1 MDTFTRLVSSLKER
15 IPDNEALF
23 NPGVEESELDKLEKA
38 TGITLPEEFR
48 LLYRSHNGEGAGL
61 SGFLAGFGWMELE
74 AVLGEWKA
82 LQQAA
87 YSIVSNKPGEIREG
101 ACQKGW
107 IPFGDDGGGSFL
119 VVDLAPGPEGTY
131 GQIITIDHD
140 SDISYVIAG
149 SLSEFF
155 AFIEKGLLS
164 GDLTISQ
171 EEDEDIAVLLWK
183 EGHLL
188 DDVLALTGTVTS
200 ADGIE
205 VDGFWA
211 DFFRHDLIDGK
222 VPLQI
227 LASMKMVFIKRDA
240 SEKFDK
246 VPLDLLKHMVNL
258 KELIIH
264 ANNITSFGPLRD
276 IPSLA
281 KLVMGSAAF
290 SEADLD
296 LLAGPGTIKQLTLA
310 SVSLRHI
317 SALGKLKALRMLS
330 LHNMPLLDWASI
342 ATLPQLTELSISKM
356 KGGQVACLSA
366 LTKLSRLELT
376 ELDIPDLEFLRNL
389 KKLKRFKTDR
399 KARDEAAVEV
409 FCGMS
414 KLQELN
420 YPISDM
426 QLVARCPQ
434 LTEISVDAVGFRHAE
449 ALKGTGIKGAM
460 VYNASSEEEADQII
474 EEIEQ
479 YCNLQTSGCEVSWEM

>member
-1 MDTFTRLVSSLKER
+1 MEAFTRLVSSLKER
-15 IPDNEALF
+15 IPDNGALF
-23 NPGVEESELDKLEKA
+23 NPGVEESELDLLERA

-87 YSIVSNKPGEIREG
+87 YSIVSNKPGQIKEG
-101 ACQKGW
+101 ACQKSW

-119 VVDLAPGPEGTY
+119 VMDLAPGPKGSY

-155 AFIEKGLLS
+155 AFIEKGLS
-164 GDLTISQ
+164 GGDLSISH

-188 DDVLALTGTVTS
+188 DDVLVLTGTAAST
-200 ADGIE
+200 DGIE

-211 DFFRHDLIDGK
+211 DFFQNDLADGK
-222 VPLQI
+222 VPLQT

-264 ANNITSFGPLRD
+264 ANNITSFGPLRE

-281 KLVMGSAAF
+281 KLVIGSAAF
-290 SEADLD
+290 AEADLD
-296 LLAGPGTIKQLTLA
+296 LLAEPGTIKQLTLA
-310 SVSLRHI
+310 SVSLRDI
-317 SALGKLKALRMLS
+317 SALGKLKALRILRLS
-330 LHNMPLLDWASI
+330 NMPLLDYTSI
-342 ATLPQLTELSISKM
+342 SKLTNLTELSISKM
-356 KGGQVACLSA
+356 EHVDLSCLSA
-366 LTKLSRLELT
+366 LTKLSVLELDR
-376 ELDIPDLEFLRNL
+376 LDIPNLEFLRNL

-399 KARDEAAVEV
+399 KAHDEDAVEV

-414 KLQELN
+414 KLQELD

-426 QLVARCPQ
+426 QLAARCPQ
-434 LTEISVDAVGFRHAE
+434 LTEISVDAVGFRHSE
-449 ALKGTGIKGAM
+449 ALKGTSIKSAM
-460 VYNASSEEEADQII
+460 VYNASSEEEADHII
-474 EEIEQ
+474 AEIEK